1 MLGENLIKDVLS
13 EYNQLEPL
21 DYDNYT
27 SPDDGGD
34 YSNDDA
40 DDSDSES

>member
-1 MLGENLIKDVLS
+1 MLGENLVEDVLS
-13 EYNQLEPL
+13 EYDQLETL
-21 DYDNYT
+21 DYDNY
-27 SPDDGGD
+27 SYPDDGGD